1 MADINNFLSRVL
13 ANGVQRTNRYR
24 CTLDLGQFTDFTVY
38 PAVRQL
44 LREGLLCRTTMTPSR
59 SLETTTVDLSAG
71 YEEKYAISTSYTD
84 IDCTFLCPLI
94 NGKTEV
100 LSLFHAW
107 QNRIQ
112 NRGRLNEEDSADMV
126 LAFPNTYR
134 LTQGM
139 RLELLSQDEHA
150 VEFTAI
156 AGNAAEVA
164 ALAEIGLTPADVG
177 ARGGVELTS
186 TSASFQYFNVYPISV
201 AGTTVDWSS
210 MDEMMEVSVTFSF
223 THWQQVV

>member
-1 MADINNFLSRVL
+1 MANINNFLTRVL

-24 CTLDLGQFTDFTVY
+24 CLLDVGPLGLSEYGT
-38 PAVRQL
+38 AASL
-44 LREGLLCRTTMTPSR
+44 LREGLLCRATVTPSR

-71 YEEKYAISTSYTD
+71 YEEKYAIGTTYTD

-112 NRGRLNEEDSADMV
+112 NRGRLNEGESADMV
-126 LAFPNTYR
+126 LTFPDTYR

-139 RLELLSQDEHA
+139 TFELLSEDKDQLLP
-150 VEFTAI
+150 T
-156 AGNAAEVA
+156 
-164 ALAEIGLTPADVG
+164 
-177 ARGGVELTS
+177 
-186 TSASFQYFNVYPISV
+186 ASFKYFNVYPLSV
-201 AGTTVDWSS
+201 AGTTLDWS
-210 MDEMMEVSVTFSF
+210 MQDEMMEVSVTFSF

>member
-1 MADINNFLSRVL
+1 MANINNFLTRVL

-24 CTLDLGQFTDFTVY
+24 CLLDVGPLGLSEYGT
-38 PAVRQL
+38 AASL
-44 LREGLLCRTTMTPSR
+44 LREGLLCRATVTPSR

-71 YEEKYAISTSYTD
+71 YEEKYAIGTTYTD
-84 IDCTFLCPLI
+84 IDCTFMCPLI

-112 NRGRLNEEDSADMV
+112 NRGRLNEGESADMV
-126 LAFPNTYR
+126 LTFPDTYR

-139 RLELLSQDEHA
+139 TFELLSEDKDQLLP
-150 VEFTAI
+150 T
-156 AGNAAEVA
+156 
-164 ALAEIGLTPADVG
+164 
-177 ARGGVELTS
+177 
-186 TSASFQYFNVYPISV
+186 ASFKYFNVYPLSV
-201 AGTTVDWSS
+201 AGTTLDWS
-210 MDEMMEVSVTFSF
+210 MQDEMMEVSVTFSF

>member
-24 CTLDLGQFTDFTVY
+24 CILDLGQFTDFTVY
-38 PAVRQL
+38 PAVQQL
-44 LREGLLCRTTMTPSR
+44 LREGLLCRTTMTPTR
-59 SLETTTVDLSAG
+59 SLETTTVDLSGG
-71 YEEKYAISTSYTD
+71 YEEKYAIGTSYTD

-139 RLELLSQDEHA
+139 RLELLSQDEGR
-150 VEFTAI
+150 E
-156 AGNAAEVA
+156 
-164 ALAEIGLTPADVG
+164 EIGAPNNPNSTATFNAGVINQPA
-177 ARGGVELTS
+177 

-223 THWQQVV
+223 THWQQIV

>member
-1 MADINNFLSRVL
+1 MANINNFLTRVL

-24 CTLDLGQFTDFTVY
+24 CLLDVGPLGLSEYGT
-38 PAVRQL
+38 AASL
-44 LREGLLCRTTMTPSR
+44 LREGLLCRTTMTPTR

-71 YEEKYAISTSYTD
+71 YEEKYAVYTAYND

-112 NRGRLNEEDSADMV
+112 NRGRLNEGESADMV
-126 LAFPNTYR
+126 LTFPDTYR
-134 LTQGM
+134 LAQGM
-139 RLELLSQDEHA
+139 TLELLSEDKDQILP
-150 VEFTAI
+150 T
-156 AGNAAEVA
+156 
-164 ALAEIGLTPADVG
+164 
-177 ARGGVELTS
+177 
-186 TSASFQYFNVYPISV
+186 ASFKYLNVYPLSV
-201 AGTTVDWSS
+201 GGTTVDWA
-210 MDEMMEVSVTFSF
+210 MQDEMMEVSVTFSF